1 MSMTIGKRRSL
12 VAAIACC
19 LLLWGAAPACAAKD
33 YVVEPLL
40 SGLDRP
46 WSLSFLPDGAMLL
59 TGHKGSLWIVR
70 DGKLSAPVSGV
81 PVVEFAG
88 QGGLFEALPHPGFA
102 ENRLVYLSYAHKG
115 EGGNALRVARARLDG
130 GALKDLKVI
139 FESKPARA
147 TAVHYG
153 GRMAWLPD
161 GTLLVT
167 GGDGFNYREKAQ
179 DLASDFGKIVRL
191 NDDGTIPADNPFA
204 GRKDARPEIWSYG
217 HRNAQGIVFDPASGV
232 VYAHEHGPR
241 GGDELNVIEKGRNYG
256 WPLATKGLD
265 YSGAYITPFKE
276 YKGTENA
283 ITGWTPSIAPC
294 GLAIYRGTA
303 FPQWDGDLFVGALAE
318 RSLHRVDMQD
328 GKVVGEET
336 MLKDMKERIRDVRTG
351 PDGLLYVLTD
361 GEGARLLRIK
371 PAS

>member
-19 LLLWGAAPACAAKD
+19 LLLWGAAPASAAKD
-33 YVVEPLL
+33 YVVEPVL

-232 VYAHEHGPR
+232 LYIY
-241 GGDELNVIEKGRNYG
+241 DNDLNRCYLTRKVGTLG
-256 WPLATKGLD
+256 QPLL
-265 YSGAYITPFKE
+265 
-276 YKGTENA
+276 
-283 ITGWTPSIAPC
+283 
-294 GLAIYRGTA
+294 
-303 FPQWDGDLFVGALAE
+303 Q
-318 RSLHRVDMQD
+318 
-328 GKVVGEET
+328 
-336 MLKDMKERIRDVRTG
+336 
-351 PDGLLYVLTD
+351 
-361 GEGARLLRIK
+361 RLLAGPLLHVLGRHGQSLFHSVYQRVVRKRFFAEIERT
-371 PAS
+371 ALDGVHRSGHIGMA